1 MDAPDERDNP
11 AFRERYGSTDPH
23 ESVAVQSAACRRG
36 PQLRIALLG
45 PPSIDVDGRP
55 LDVDTRKAT
64 ALLAYLAFTGRPAR
78 RDSLAALLWPET
90 SPDRARATL
99 RRTLSTLKTALDA
112 RFIDIGRD
120 TVALSG
126 AGVWVDVDELRDLV
140 AATESHGHAASETCS
155 RCLEPLQRAAAL
167 DRGSFL
173 AGFGLRDSAAFDD
186 WQQLAGDEVRRELA
200 SVLDRLAGALAA
212 SGNPTQAIAC
222 ARRRLALDPLHE
234 PAHRQL
240 IGLLAGVG
248 DRQAAMEQYRDCV
261 RVLDRELGVRPLD
274 ETTALYHAIV
284 EGASTAPTPPAVVI
298 VKAQATDSSYDL
310 VGRDAELSNLLGLY
324 DSLSADGRVV
334 ALVGEAG
341 IGKTRLG
348 EELLAHVAAR
358 GRMALAVRCYEEE
371 RGLAYGVVLELVRS
385 AASVA
390 PPFDDD
396 LWWVAEVARLAPELG
411 APAAQPL
418 DSEAAQVRL
427 YEAVAELIQHA
438 ADARPAV
445 ISVDDAHWADE
456 SSLSF
461 LTYLA
466 HRLRGRPV
474 LLAASW
480 RPEEV
485 RGDHPVRR
493 LVSDAQRT
501 GRASVIEL
509 GRLSGA
515 DVTQLVASTGR
526 GDELGARLFHE
537 SGGLPFFV
545 VEYLDALARGEDEP
559 DWALPVG
566 VRDLLER
573 RLSGLGELA
582 SQVLA
587 AAAVLGRA
595 FDPDTVRAASGRS
608 DEEVVL
614 ALEELVARG
623 LLIEGAD
630 GALDFRHEQARDLV
644 GSRMSLARRRLLHR
658 RAATEL
664 DGRGNRENQ
673 AAVAAFHLAAAG
685 DDAAAA
691 ERYRVAGDHARRLF
705 AHAEALGHYRSS
717 LALGLADATPLHEA
731 IGDLETLAGN
741 YGAAFASYETA
752 AALAAPDAL
761 PEIERRIGLLHLRR
775 GEWELADASLCAAS
789 EGLDPARRSLA
800 TADRALAAHRM
811 GDDDSANELAA
822 AALALAEG
830 TGDHGA
836 LAQAHNVAGML
847 AGSRGDD
854 DEAVAQLELSV
865 SIAHAAGD
873 AGAETAAL
881 NNLALAVRSSGDP
894 QRAIALTTSAL
905 DLCVRLGD
913 RHREAALR
921 NNLADLLRQTGRSD
935 EAMAELKQAVTLFAE
950 IGEEG
955 RLEPEIW
962 KLTGW

>member
-1 MDAPDERDNP
+1 MPK
-11 AFRERYGSTDPH
+11 
-23 ESVAVQSAACRRG
+23 G

-45 PPSIDVDGRP
+45 PPSIDVDGRA
-55 LDVDTRKAT
+55 LEVDTRKAT

-78 RDSLAALLWPET
+78 RDSLAGLLWPET
-90 SPDRARATL
+90 NPDRARSTL
-99 RRTLSTLKTALDA
+99 RRTLSTLKSALDA

-126 AGVWVDVDELRDLV
+126 AGVWVDVDELRNLV
-140 AATESHGHAASETCS
+140 AATERHGHAANETCS

-186 WQQLAGDEVRRELA
+186 WQQLAGDEAHRELA

-212 SGNPTQAIAC
+212 AGNPKQAIAC

-240 IGLLAGVG
+240 IGLLAEVG

-261 RVLDRELGVRPLD
+261 RILDRELGVRPLD

-284 EGASTAPTPPAVVI
+284 EGSLIAPSRPPVVAFKS
-298 VKAQATDSSYDL
+298 VAADATYDL
-310 VGRDAELSNLLGLY
+310 VGRDDELRELIQTYDNLG
-324 DSLSADGRVV
+324 ADGRVV

-341 IGKTRLG
+341 IGKTRLAD
-348 EELLAHVAAR
+348 ELLAHVTAR

-371 RGLAYGVVLELVRS
+371 RGLAYGVVLELVRG
-385 AASVA
+385 AAAVA

-396 LWWVAEVARLAPELG
+396 AWWVAEVARLAPELG

-418 DSEAAQVRL
+418 DSEAAQVRF
-427 YEAVAELIQHA
+427 YEAVAELLQHSA
-438 ADARPAV
+438 GPEPAMLC
-445 ISVDDAHWADE
+445 VDDAHWADE
-456 SSLSF
+456 SSLA
-461 LTYLA
+461 LLAYLA
-466 HRLRGRPV
+466 HRLRGRAL

-485 RGDHPVRR
+485 VQDHPVRR
-493 LVSDAQRT
+493 LVADAQRT
-501 GRASVIEL
+501 GRASVIEI
-509 GRLSGA
+509 GRLSGE
-515 DVTQLVASTGR
+515 DVAQLVTSTGR
-526 GDELGARLFHE
+526 SDALGERLYVE

-545 VEYLDALARGEDEP
+545 VEYLDSLARGDDEP

-573 RLSGLGELA
+573 RLAGLGEL
-582 SQVLA
+582 SLQVLA

-595 FDPDTVRAASGRS
+595 FDPDTVRAASGRT
-608 DEEVVL
+608 DEEVVIS
-614 ALEELVARG
+614 LEELVACG
-623 LLIEGAD
+623 LLVEGAD
-630 GALDFRHEQARDLV
+630 GALDFRHEQARELV
-644 GSRMSLARRRLLHR
+644 GSRMTLARRRLLHR
-658 RAATEL
+658 RAAGEL
-664 DGRGNRENQ
+664 DGRGTRESR
-673 AAVAAFHLAAAG
+673 AAMAAFHLAAAG

-691 ERYRVAGDHARRLF
+691 ERYRVAGDHARRLY
-705 AHAEALGHYRSS
+705 ANAEALGHYRAS
-717 LALGLADATPLHEA
+717 LALGLVDAAGLHEA

-752 AALAAPDAL
+752 AALAEPGLL

-775 GEWELADASLCAAS
+775 GEWELAEASLAAAS
-789 EGLDPARRSLA
+789 EGLEPASRSLA
-800 TADRALAAHRM
+800 TGDRALVAYRM
-811 GDDDSANELAA
+811 GDVAAAHELAVS
-822 AALALAEG
+822 ALALAEE
-830 TGDHGA
+830 TDEPGA
-836 LAQAHNVAGML
+836 LAQAHNIFGML
-847 AGSRGDD
+847 AGSRGDT
-854 DEAVAQLELSV
+854 DEAVVHLELGA

-873 AGAETAAL
+873 AGAEAAAL
-881 NNLALAVRSSGDP
+881 NNLALAVRASGEPD
-894 QRAIALTTSAL
+894 RAIELTTAAL
-905 DLCVRLGD
+905 DLCVIQGD

-921 NNLADLLRQTGRSD
+921 NNLADLLRDTGRQD
-935 EAMAELKQAVTLFAE
+935 EAMGELKHAVVLFAE

>member
-1 MDAPDERDNP
+1 MS
-11 AFRERYGSTDPH
+11 G
-23 ESVAVQSAACRRG
+23 ESELHVALV
-36 PQLRIALLG
+36 G
-45 PPSIDVDGRP
+45 PPLIEVDGRP

-78 RDSLAALLWPET
+78 RDTLAGLLWPET
-90 SPDRARATL
+90 NPDRARATL
-99 RRTLSTLKTALDA
+99 RRTLSTLKSALGGGWLE
-112 RFIDIGRD
+112 IGRE
-120 TVALSG
+120 TIALAG
-126 AGVWVDVDELRDLV
+126 AGIRFDIEEIRRHV
-140 AATESHGHAASETCS
+140 AATESHGHAANETCS
-155 RCLEPLQRAAAL
+155 RCLEPLQHAAAL
-167 DRGSFL
+167 YRGPFL

-186 WQQLAGDEVRRELA
+186 WQQLAGDEVQREVA
-200 SVLDRLAGALAA
+200 AVLDRLAVALAA
-212 SGNPTQAIAC
+212 SGHSAQAIAC

-240 IGLLAGVG
+240 IALLAEVG

-274 ETTALYHAIV
+274 ETTALYHSIV
-284 EGASTAPTPPAVVI
+284 EGSLTTPPSAAVPAVRPPS
-298 VKAQATDSSYDL
+298 VDAPYVL
-310 VGRDAELSNLLGLY
+310 VGRDAELQELCEAFDGLVG
-324 DSLSADGRVV
+324 DGCVV

-341 IGKTRLG
+341 IGKTRLAD
-348 EELLAHVAAR
+348 ELVAHVGDR
-358 GRMALAVRCYEEE
+358 GHTALAVRCYEEE
-371 RGLAYGVVLELVRS
+371 RGLAYGVVLELVR
-385 AASVA
+385 AAAAVA
-390 PPFDDD
+390 PPLDDD
-396 LWWVAEVARLAPELG
+396 LWWVSEVARLAPELG
-411 APAAQPL
+411 SPAVQPL
-418 DSEAAQVRL
+418 DSEVAQVRF
-427 YEAVAELIQHA
+427 YEALVELIQHSA
-438 ADARPAV
+438 GSRPAV
-445 ISVDDAHWADE
+445 LYVDDAHWADE
-456 SSLSF
+456 SSLAF
-461 LTYLA
+461 LAYLA

-480 RPEEV
+480 RLEEV
-485 RGDHPVRR
+485 ARDHPVRR
-493 LVSDAQRT
+493 LVADAQRS

-515 DVTQLVASTGR
+515 DVAQLVASTGR
-526 GDELGARLFHE
+526 GDDLGARLYEE

-545 VEYLDALARGEDEP
+545 VEYLDALARGDDEP

-582 SQVLA
+582 QQVLA

-595 FDPDTVRAASGRS
+595 FDPDTVRAASGRT
-608 DEEVVL
+608 DEEAVL
-614 ALEELVARG
+614 ALEELVACG
-623 LLIEGAD
+623 LLVEGAD
-630 GALDFRHEQARDLV
+630 GALDFRHDQARDLV
-644 GSRMSLARRRLLHR
+644 GARMSLARRRLLHR
-658 RAATEL
+658 RAAAEL
-664 DGRGNRENQ
+664 DGRGNREAQ
-673 AAVAAFHLAAAG
+673 AAMAAIHLAAAG

-705 AHAEALGHYRSS
+705 ANAEALGHYRAS
-717 LALGLADATPLHEA
+717 LALGLTDTTALHEA

-752 AALAAPDAL
+752 AALAVTDAL

-775 GEWELADASLCAAS
+775 GEWELAEASLRAAS

-811 GDDDSANELAA
+811 GDEGAAMALAA
-822 AALALAEG
+822 AALELAEG
-830 TGDHGA
+830 TGDNGA

-854 DEAVAQLELSV
+854 DEAVTQLELSV

-873 AGAETAAL
+873 TGAEAAAL
-881 NNLALAVRSSGDP
+881 NNLAHAVRSSGDSD
-894 QRAIALTTSAL
+894 RAIELTTAAL
-905 DLCVRLGD
+905 DLCVRQGD

-921 NNLADLLRQTGRSD
+921 NNRADLLRATGRRD
-935 EAMAELKQAVTLFAE
+935 EAMTELKLAVALFAE

>member
-1 MDAPDERDNP
+1 MSN
-11 AFRERYGSTDPH
+11 
-23 ESVAVQSAACRRG
+23 G
-36 PQLRIALLG
+36 PSLRIALLG
-45 PPSIDVDGRP
+45 PPLIEVDGRP

-64 ALLAYLAFTGRPAR
+64 ALLAYLAFTGRLAR
-78 RDSLAALLWPET
+78 RDSLTGLLWPET

-99 RRTLSTLKTALDA
+99 RRTLSTLKSALDT
-112 RFIDIGRD
+112 RFVEIGRD
-120 TVALSG
+120 TVSLTG
-126 AGVWVDVDELRDLV
+126 PGIWFDVDELRRLV
-140 AATESHGHAASETCS
+140 ATTEGHGHAANETCS
-155 RCLEPLQRAAAL
+155 RCLEPLQQAAAL

-186 WQQLAGDEVRRELA
+186 WQQLAGDEVHRELA

-222 ARRRLALDPLHE
+222 AHRRLALDPLHE

-240 IGLLAGVG
+240 IGLLAEVG

-284 EGASTAPTPPAVVI
+284 EGSVTAPSPPSVAAA
-298 VKAQATDSSYDL
+298 KPQAAGAPYDL
-310 VGRDAELSNLLGLY
+310 VGRDAEVRELLGTY
-324 DSLSADGRVV
+324 DGLGADGCVV

-341 IGKTRLG
+341 IGKTRLAD
-348 EELLAHVAAR
+348 ELLAHVAAQR
-358 GRMALAVRCYEEE
+358 RMALAVRCYEEE
-371 RGLAYGVVLELVRS
+371 RGLAYGVVLELVRG
-385 AASVA
+385 AAAVA
-390 PPFDDD
+390 PPFDGD

-411 APAAQPL
+411 APTSQPL
-418 DSEAAQVRL
+418 DSEAAQVRF
-427 YEAVAELIQHA
+427 YEAVAELLQHSA
-438 ADARPAV
+438 GPEPAV
-445 ISVDDAHWADE
+445 LYVDDAHWADE
-456 SSLSF
+456 SSLA
-461 LTYLA
+461 LLAYLA
-466 HRLRGRPV
+466 HRLSGRPL

-485 RGDHPVRR
+485 AQDHPVRR
-493 LVSDAQRT
+493 LVADAQRT

-515 DVTQLVASTGR
+515 DVARLVASAGR
-526 GDELGARLFHE
+526 SDDLGARLYLE

-545 VEYLDALARGEDEP
+545 VEYLDVLARGDDEP

-573 RLSGLGELA
+573 RLSGLGEL
-582 SQVLA
+582 SLQVLA

-595 FDPDTVRAASGRS
+595 FDPDTVRAASGRT

-614 ALEELVARG
+614 ALEELVACG
-623 LLIEGAD
+623 LLVEASD

-644 GSRMSLARRRLLHR
+644 SSRMTLARRRLLHR
-658 RAATEL
+658 RAAAEL
-664 DGRGNRENQ
+664 DGRGKRESQ
-673 AAVAAFHLAAAG
+673 AAMAAFHLAAAG

-705 AHAEALGHYRSS
+705 ANAEALGHYRAS
-717 LALGLADATPLHEA
+717 LALGLVDAASLHES

-752 AALAAPDAL
+752 AALAEPGLL

-775 GEWELADASLCAAS
+775 GEWELAEASLAAAS
-789 EGLDPARRSLA
+789 EGLEPASRSLA
-800 TADRALAAHRM
+800 IADRALVAHRM
-811 GDDDSANELAA
+811 GNEAAALELAA
-822 AALALAEG
+822 SALALAEE
-830 TGDHGA
+830 TGDPGA
-836 LAQAHNVAGML
+836 LAQAHNILGML

-854 DEAVAQLELSV
+854 DEAAIHLELGA
-865 SIAHAAGD
+865 SIARAAGD

-881 NNLALAVRSSGDP
+881 NNLALAVRASGDP
-894 QRAIALTTSAL
+894 ERAIELTTAAL
-905 DLCVRLGD
+905 DLCVLQGD

-921 NNLADLLRQTGRSD
+921 NNLADLLRATGRQD
-935 EAMAELKQAVTLFAE
+935 EAMGELKHAVVLFAE